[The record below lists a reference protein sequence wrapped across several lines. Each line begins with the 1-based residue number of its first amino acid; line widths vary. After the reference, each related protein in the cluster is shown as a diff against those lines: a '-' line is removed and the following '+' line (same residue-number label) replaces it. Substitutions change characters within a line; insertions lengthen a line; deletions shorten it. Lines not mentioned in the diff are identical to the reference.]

1 MVTVISPFHLHYQHL
16 SIIIQSFK
24 QATQAL
30 LLLDIELG
38 TGNATVE
45 KTRPLPLWNLWS
57 IWGRLKLVKDSN
69 INVKRMTHVIK
80 EMNRMENN
88 SSGDPILN
96 LTSLRRVGFKL
107 RPDF

>member
-38 TGNATVE
+38 TGNAMVE

-69 INVKRMTHVIK
+69 INVKCMTHVIK